1 MLVSMTS
8 SHNHDTLGLMSLGA
22 IANSQDRLLSGLHP
36 SWACSRSILVLS
48 FFRLF
53 LLSAGLASFIALV
66 SKRALVFNDNL
77 IYLLMRLLSYS
88 SWVSSPC
95 ASMGSPN
102 RSRMT
107 LSIHFFFFLIFL
119 DSFPLQ
125 HFHACESSLE
135 DL

>member
-22 IANSQDRLLSGLHP
+22 IANSQDRLLSGMLAIHFG
-36 SWACSRSILVLS
+36 AK
-48 FFRLF
+48 FRLF

-107 LSIHFFFFLIFL
+107 LSIHFFFFLISL